1 MLEEHVI
8 NLSVILSV
16 EMANVHH
23 QITVYVTKDGL
34 ELIVAYQSVL
44 RKLYKLNL
52 RSYFV

>member
-1 MLEEHVI
+1 MLEERVV
-8 NLSVILSV
+8 NLFAILSV

-23 QITVYVTKDGL
+23 QITVHVTKDGL
-34 ELIVAYQSVL
+34 ELIVAHQSVL